1 MATRYENLS
10 GVSANYIDGTFAS
23 LSQAAAGQSIMLL
36 GAAEKGL
43 SGTPYLVQDLGAVS
57 DEFGSASPLTVLAS
71 QVSDVQDANVFITRI
86 GGKQS
91 HFILERGI
99 EGSAER
105 EIILRI
111 SPVERGDAPVFENVK
126 VALLPFTE
134 GDTIRQRVVLFNSD
148 TEAVIFDSEEVLS
161 VDDSL
166 FEVEMNPEVG
176 EILFS
181 KPASYTT
188 VLDTSAKVI
197 AEGKKDPRSIY
208 TISDLESLSDLI
220 SANTIGTG
228 NLSKVHTI
236 EDVYKAGT
244 LTLATLSGT
253 FTSGTLTNFIGSK
266 EGSGSNFMT
275 HCERFAAIE
284 SAYDTLE
291 DAGIDFMY
299 CDGCYADVA
308 TIPASGLS
316 STEMS
321 RWDSEYLGTA
331 HKVSVSGQSFVT
343 MFASPDPLNAD
354 HVVASTVSITPTVS
368 AGSISGNLDIKVKAD
383 ARELGLLLSASDLR
397 IEYGASGEVEEY
409 YGSDGRIKTTVKA
422 NLTATTAGVASGTTF
437 FTAGTLTVAEFSI
450 STKAFDIKLPQQEV
464 DLTGMVADQEAA
476 IAKYTTDVIA
486 SIDLKKLFKLNG
498 DAIGGAHDV
507 SKAVLTHYDL
517 TGELVPDDVLDS
529 LIEVRDEVYRLHEDA
544 FAREVSFAHQAAS
557 MAYTSSTE
565 YKATIAVVPT
575 TRPRG
580 GLRQL
585 SRWAGK
591 APTYKIDNN
600 GDLVVES
607 NGTGFMGL
615 KHLYGN
621 AAYRP
626 ATSGTGLAYGGL
638 MKNTEGFG
646 IDSSKEELDSR
657 GLPVDLGKHLLV
669 VGAYGVVSVQGSGRS
684 SSFAVSNLG
693 PKLIQRL
700 VELPVNEEPIGPIN
714 GVLPGV
720 STTGA
725 ISSRALLN
733 DLALGRVVMIGADGS
748 IANLR
753 TAALPSSDYTR
764 VSTIRAANLVCDAVR
779 SVSLRYL
786 GRAFSDAQLAALD
799 AELAGTMR
807 SLKVDGSIQDGSV
820 RISASRADRING
832 RLNLKVQFVP
842 PLSIEAITIDLTVSA
857 PQA

>member
-1 MATRYENLS
+1 MTTRYENLS
-10 GVSANYIDGTFAS
+10 GVNANYIDGTFAS
-23 LSQAAAGQSIMLL
+23 LSQVAAGQSVMLL
-36 GAAEKGL
+36 GTAEKGL
-43 SGTPYLVQDLGAVS
+43 SGTPFLVQDLGNVS
-57 DEFGSASPLTVLAS
+57 DEFGTASPLSVLAS
-71 QVSDVQDANVFITRI
+71 QVSDIQNANVFVTRI

-91 HFILERGI
+91 HFILEREI
-99 EGSAER
+99 SGSSER

-111 SPVERGDAPVFENVK
+111 SPVERGAATIFKDVK
-126 VALLPFTE
+126 VALLPFAE
-134 GDTIRQRVVLFNSD
+134 GDIIRQRVILFNAESE
-148 TEAVIFDSEEVLS
+148 TVIFDSEEILNI
-161 VDDSL
+161 DDSL
-166 FEVEMNPEVG
+166 FEVEMNLEVG
-176 EILFS
+176 EILIS
-181 KPASYTT
+181 NPSGYTPPSGS
-188 VLDTSAKVI
+188 VNVK
-197 AEGKKDPRSIY
+197 AEGEKDPRSIY
-208 TISDLESLSDLI
+208 TVSALDSLSDLI
-220 SANTIGTG
+220 SNTSFGSGALANIHRYADAY
-228 NLSKVHTI
+228 SEV
-236 EDVYKAGT
+236 A
-244 LTLATLSGT
+244 AA
-253 FTSGTLTNFIGSK
+253 TLTNSVSIGGETLSNFVGSK

-299 CDGCYADVA
+299 CDGCYADVT

-316 STEMS
+316 STEMA
-321 RWDSEYLGTA
+321 RWDSKYLGTA
-331 HKVSVSGQSFVT
+331 HKINVSGQSFVT

-354 HVVASTVSITPTVS
+354 HVVPTGATITH
-368 AGSISGNLDIKVKAD
+368 GGQDVKIVPHQNSL
-383 ARELGLLLSASDLR
+383 ELGLLLSLNDIRFEAAGTASTL
-397 IEYGASGEVEEY
+397 SKEEY
-409 YGSDGRIKTTVKA
+409 FGSDGRLKTVISSSDFNSSATLSCGMFDVV
-422 NLTATTAGVASGTTF
+422 LTNPTSLSG
-437 FTAGTLTVAEFSI
+437 GTLS
-450 STKAFDIKLPQQEV
+450 AFTSSSV
-464 DLTGMVADQEAA
+464 
-476 IAKYTTDVIA
+476 
-486 SIDLKKLFKLNG
+486 DLKKLFILNG
-498 DAIGGAHDV
+498 DAAGDHDV

-529 LIEVRDEVYRLHEDA
+529 LIEVRDGVYRLHEDA
-544 FAREVSFAHQAAS
+544 FAREVNFAHQAAS

-621 AAYRP
+621 ISYRP
-626 ATSGTGLAYGGL
+626 AISGTGLAYGGL

-684 SSFAVSNLG
+684 PSFAVSNLG
-693 PKLIQRL
+693 PKLIQKL
-700 VELPVNEEPIGPIN
+700 VEMPVNEEPIGPVN

-725 ISSRALLN
+725 ITSRALLN
-733 DLALGRVVMIGADGS
+733 DLALGRVIMIGADGS

-779 SVSLRYL
+779 SISLRYI

-820 RISASRADRING
+820 RTSASRADRING

>member
-10 GVSANYIDGTFAS
+10 GVNANYIDGTFAS
-23 LSQAAAGQSIMLL
+23 LSQVAAGQSIMLL

-57 DEFGSASPLTVLAS
+57 DEFGSASPLSILAS
-71 QVSDVQDANVFITRI
+71 QVSDIQSANVFVTRI

-91 HFILERGI
+91 HFII
-99 EGSAER
+99 ER
-105 EIILRI
+105 EILDSSEREIVLRI
-111 SPVERGDAPVFENVK
+111 SPTERGARSVFADIK

-134 GDTIRQRVVLFNSD
+134 GTTIRQRVLLFNAD
-148 TEAVIFDSEEVLS
+148 TEVVIFDSEEILS
-161 VDDSL
+161 LDDSL
-166 FEVEMNPEVG
+166 FEVEINTEVG

-181 KPASYTT
+181 NPESYTAT
-188 VLDTSAKVI
+188 LDETDKVI

-208 TISDLESLSDLI
+208 TISDLESLQGLM
-220 SANTIGTG
+220 SANTIGAG
-228 NLSKVHTI
+228 SLSKVHTI
-236 EDVYKAGT
+236 EDVYAGT
-244 LTLATLSGT
+244 LTPATLTTT
-253 FTSGTLTNFIGSK
+253 FTTGTLTNFVGSK
-266 EGSGSNFMT
+266 AGEASEFMT
-275 HCERFAAIE
+275 QNERFAAIE

-299 CDGCYADVA
+299 CDGCFADTK

-316 STEMS
+316 STAFE
-321 RWDSEYLGTA
+321 RWDNDYLGTA
-331 HKVSVSGQSFVT
+331 HKLSVSGQSFVT
-343 MFASPDPLNAD
+343 MFASPDPLDAD
-354 HVVASTVSITPTVS
+354 HVVS
-368 AGSISGNLDIKVKAD
+368 AGTIITHGGQAVKLVPHASSV
-383 ARELGLLLSASDLR
+383 ELGLLLSLNDIRFVAGTASTL
-397 IEYGASGEVEEY
+397 SSEEY
-409 YGSDGRIKTTVKA
+409 FGSDGRLKTIISSSDFNQSPTLSCGMFDIV
-422 NLTATTAGVASGTTF
+422 LTSPSVLAG
-437 FTAGTLTVAEFSI
+437 GTLATFTSAG
-450 STKAFDIKLPQQEV
+450 D
-464 DLTGMVADQEAA
+464 
-476 IAKYTTDVIA
+476 
-486 SIDLKKLFKLNG
+486 IDLKKLFKLNG
-498 DAIGGAHDV
+498 DSTGGEHPVD
-507 SKAVLTHYDL
+507 KAVLTHFKL
-517 TGELVPDDVLDS
+517 TGEIVPDDVLDS
-529 LIEVRDEVYRLHEDA
+529 LIEKRDGVYRLHEDA

-557 MAYTSSTE
+557 MAHTSSTE
-565 YKATIAVVPT
+565 YKSTIAVVPT
-575 TRPRG
+575 SRPRG

-585 SRWAGK
+585 ARWAGT
-591 APTYKIDNN
+591 APTYKIDSN
-600 GDLVVES
+600 GDLVVAS
-607 NGTGFMGL
+607 NGTGFMGT

-621 AAYRP
+621 AAYRT
-626 ATSGTGLAYGGL
+626 ADSGTGLAYGGL
-638 MKNTEGFG
+638 MKNTAGFG

-657 GLPVDLGKHLLV
+657 GFPIDLGKHLLV

-684 SSFAVSNLG
+684 PSFAVSNLG

-700 VELPVNEEPIGPIN
+700 TELPVNEEPIGPVN

-820 RISASRADRING
+820 RTSASRADRING